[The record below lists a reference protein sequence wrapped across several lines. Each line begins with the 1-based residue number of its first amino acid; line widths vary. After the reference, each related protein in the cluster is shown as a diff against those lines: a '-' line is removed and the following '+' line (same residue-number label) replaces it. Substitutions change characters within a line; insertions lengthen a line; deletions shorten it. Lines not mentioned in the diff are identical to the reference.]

1 MPLLTVLSRDSQLH
15 FGLRGAIGGDVRVA
29 ATRSWDRLSQLVR
42 ERPVTGIVID
52 SAALPSLD
60 DADDT
65 LRALRTN
72 FPSVG
77 TLLIARSDVRPNSI
91 VRLGRAGL
99 TGLTLVEFDC
109 IDRDLPREIARA
121 TRRSTTSL
129 VLRQLGARLPAAE
142 HGVVRMALEGVL
154 HGWRTDDLAAKAGW
168 TRAHLSV
175 RLRGRGLPSAGHM
188 LVWAKLMHAGRW
200 LQDPGRT
207 AESISRQLEYSSGA
221 AFRRALQ
228 NYVGGTPTWVRDN
241 DGLSCVLSRF
251 LDVCGLDDSVGGI
264 RSVA

>member
-1 MPLLTVLSRDSQLH
+1 M
-15 FGLRGAIGGDVRVA
+15 A
-29 ATRSWDRLSQLVR
+29 ATKSWNRLSHLVR

-60 DADDT
+60 EADDT
-65 LRALRTN
+65 LRSLRTD

-77 TLLIARSDVRPNSI
+77 TLLVARADLRPNAI

-99 TGLTLVEFDC
+99 TGLALVEFDC
-109 IDRDLPREIARA
+109 LDRDLPREIAR
-121 TRRSTTSL
+121 TSRRSTTSL
-129 VLRQLGARLPAAE
+129 VLRRLGARLPAAE
-142 HGVVRMALEGVL
+142 HSVVRMALEGVL
-154 HGWRTDDLAAKAGW
+154 HGWNAEDLAAGAGW
-168 TRAHLSV
+168 TRAHLSS
-175 RLRGRGLPSAGHM
+175 RMRHTGLPSAGHM

-200 LQDPGRT
+200 LSDPGRT

-221 AFRRALQ
+221 AFRRALH

-241 DGLSCVLSRF
+241 EGLNCVLSRF
-251 LDVCGLDDSVGGI
+251 LDVCGLDDTVGGI